1 MVRLSHNKA
10 RLELFFSIGTELI
23 LLYRCIHMHN
33 FRRVLLRASKV
44 CLSRPG
50 FFLAQT
56 NRNANSQQ
64 TTDTQVKYAPL
75 AELAP
80 LSSNTLIAS
89 TYDTLLAP
97 LLTLFTDNLSSVTFL
112 IKCSLHRYTFHA
124 LSALFAITMTQ
135 SRWETVLA
143 TPGREG
149 DNHQCQWPRKPAYP
163 IRVAAALPPL

>member
-1 MVRLSHNKA
+1 MVRLSRNKA
-10 RLELFFSIGTELI
+10 
-23 LLYRCIHMHN
+23 RCIHMHN

-97 LLTLFTDNLSSVTFL
+97 LLTLFTDTLSSVTFL
-112 IKCSLHRYTFHA
+112 IKCSLLAAQIHVPCA
-124 LSALFAITMTQ
+124 LCVFC
-135 SRWETVLA
+135 
-143 TPGREG
+143 P
-149 DNHQCQWPRKPAYP
+149 NHDSESLGNRASNMWTGGK
-163 IRVAAALPPL
+163 

>member
-10 RLELFFSIGTELI
+10 
-23 LLYRCIHMHN
+23 RCIHMHN
-33 FRRVLLRASKV
+33 FRRVLLRASK
-44 CLSRPG
+44 
-50 FFLAQT
+50 
-56 NRNANSQQ
+56 

-97 LLTLFTDNLSSVTFL
+97 LLTLFTDTLSSVTFL

-135 SRWETVLA
+135 SRQWETVLA